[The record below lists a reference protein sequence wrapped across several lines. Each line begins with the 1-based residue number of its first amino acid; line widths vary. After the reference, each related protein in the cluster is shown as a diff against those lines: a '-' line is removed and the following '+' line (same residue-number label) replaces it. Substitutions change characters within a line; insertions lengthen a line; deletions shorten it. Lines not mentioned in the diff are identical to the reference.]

1 MLDLERT
8 EFCVFAGRNTCKVA
22 PELERRGP
30 FVATERRGDY
40 KSLVP
45 PEYLDSADYSSD
57 GTYRWWYER
66 RWGDGPRLCWVGL
79 NPGTGDTDGKPR
91 PTLRKVVIWATEWH
105 LDAVLVVNLFAYRA
119 TNPKALRTVNVDVI
133 GDRNDEILRW
143 ATSTA
148 GKTSQPGGPV
158 AGWPGAAPRSLTCSM
173 IRSVWGS
180 PDTANPGILSTFL
193 KQPHRSRTGGSRPHD
208 RRAAAEP
215 SVPCGPAYPRA
226 RPFRRR
232 KPAQEVG
239 VSRTRPTN
247 RSSSSWHQP
256 RCITAEPSIAAALP
270 SAGT

>member
-1 MLDLERT
+1 MQGR
-8 EFCVFAGRNTCKVA
+8 AGTGATR
-22 PELERRGP
+22 PP

-91 PTLRKVVIWATEWH
+91 PTLRKVVTWATEWH

-148 GKTSQPGGPV
+148 GKTLAAWGAGGRL
-158 AGWPGAAPRSLTCSM
+158 AGRGATVTHMLDDPICLGVTRYGEPRHPLYVPQATPP
-173 IRSVWGS
+173 IPYRRIAS
-180 PDTANPGILSTFL
+180 P
-193 KQPHRSRTGGSRPHD
+193 
-208 RRAAAEP
+208 
-215 SVPCGPAYPRA
+215 
-226 RPFRRR
+226 
-232 KPAQEVG
+232 
-239 VSRTRPTN
+239 
-247 RSSSSWHQP
+247 
-256 RCITAEPSIAAALP
+256 
-270 SAGT
+270 